1 MARHDSSAI
10 NDAIRFA
17 KDHGAQQVDLKFLD
31 FPGTW
36 QHVSLPAHRLDAD
49 LFDEGLGFDGSSM
62 RGWQAIN
69 ESDMSVVP
77 DPTTAR
83 MDPFATVPTVSFICN
98 IFDPITAQAYSRDPR
113 YIAQKAEAYVT
124 SSGIADTAYFGPEAE
139 FFVFDDIRYDLQP
152 HASFFAF
159 NSAEGAWNTGTD
171 ERPNLGYK
179 HPMKGGYFP
188 VPPHDSH
195 WGMRSDMAQVLE
207 SVGISVDAHH
217 HEVGTGGQG
226 EIGIR
231 FDSLLAM
238 ADKLQWFKYVV
249 RNVARRHNKAATFM
263 PKPIYGDN
271 GSGMH
276 VHCSLWKDGNPLF
289 AGDKYAGL
297 SQMGLHFIGGILE
310 HARALVAFTNPTTNS
325 FRRLVPGYEAPVK
338 LAYSSRNRSAA
349 VRIPMYASSPNAK
362 RIEFRTPDPSCNG
375 YLAFAA
381 ILMAG
386 LDGIERQIDPGAPMD
401 RDIYALPPEEL
412 DQIPS
417 APGSLE
423 EALEALADDHAF
435 LLHGEVFTPD
445 VIEAWVEYKYEHEI
459 VPTRLRPTP
468 LEFSLYFNG

>member
-1 MARHDSSAI
+1 MARFEAAAI

-17 KDHGAQQVDLKFLD
+17 KERGAKQIDLKFLD
-31 FPGTW
+31 LPGTW
-36 QHVSLPAHRLDAD
+36 QHLSIPAHRLDAD
-49 LFDEGLGFDGSSM
+49 LFDEGLGFDGSSI

-69 ESDMSVVP
+69 ESDMSLIP
-77 DPTTAR
+77 DPTTMR
-83 MDPFATVPTVSFICN
+83 MDPFSSVPTVSFVCN
-98 IFDPITAQAYSRDPR
+98 IFDPITKQPYTRDPR
-113 YIAQKAEAYVT
+113 YIAQKADAYLKA
-124 SSGIADTAYFGPEAE
+124 SGIADTAYFGPEAE

-159 NSAEGAWNTGTD
+159 DSAEGAWNTGSD
-171 ERPNLGYK
+171 DRPNLGFK
-179 HPMKGGYFP
+179 HAFKSGYFP
-188 VPPHDSH
+188 VAPYDSH
-195 WGMRSDMAQVLE
+195 WDMRSEMASTLE
-207 SVGISVDAHH
+207 ELGIDVDAHH
-217 HEVGTGGQG
+217 HEVASGGQG
-226 EIGIR
+226 EIGMR
-231 FDSLLAM
+231 FDSLLPM

-276 VHCSLWKDGNPLF
+276 VHVSLWKNGDPLF

-297 SQMGLHFIGGILE
+297 STMGLHFIGGVLE

-325 FRRLVPGYEAPVK
+325 FRRLVPGFEAPIK

-349 VRIPMYASSPNAK
+349 VRIPMYASSPNSK

-386 LDGIERQIDPGAPMD
+386 LDGIERQLDPGAPMD
-401 RDIYALPPEEL
+401 KDIYALPPEEL
-412 DQIPS
+412 GKIPS
-417 APGSLE
+417 APGSLD

-435 LLHGEVFTPD
+435 LMRGEVFTPD
-445 VIEAWVEYKYEHEI
+445 VIETWVDYKFENEI

-468 LEFSLYFNG
+468 LEFAMYFNG

>member
-1 MARHDSSAI
+1 MSRFETAAI

-17 KDHGAQQVDLKFLD
+17 KEKGAKQVDLKFLD

-36 QHVSLPAHRLDAD
+36 QHLSIPAHRLDAD
-49 LFDEGLGFDGSSM
+49 LFDEGLGFDGSSI

-69 ESDMSVVP
+69 ESDMSLVP
-77 DPTTAR
+77 DPSTAR
-83 MDPFATVPTVSFICN
+83 MDPFSATPTVSFICN
-98 IFDPITAQAYSRDPR
+98 IFDPITKQPYTRDPR
-113 YIAQKAEAYVT
+113 YIAQKAEAFLK

-139 FFVFDDIRYDLQP
+139 FFVFDDVRYELHP
-152 HASFFAF
+152 HTSFFAF
-159 NSAEGAWNTGTD
+159 DSAEGAWNTGKD
-171 ERPNLGYK
+171 ERPNLGFK
-179 HPMKGGYFP
+179 HAFKGGYFP

-195 WGMRSDMAQVLE
+195 WDMRSEMAETLE
-207 SVGISVDAHH
+207 EVGIDVDAHH
-217 HEVGTGGQG
+217 HEVASGGQG
-226 EIGIR
+226 EIGMR
-231 FDSLLAM
+231 FDSLVAM

-249 RNVARRHNKAATFM
+249 RNVARNHNRAATFM

-276 VHCSLWKDGNPLF
+276 VHCSLWKNGDPLF

-297 SQMGLHFIGGILE
+297 STTGLHFIGGILE
-310 HARALVAFTNPTTNS
+310 HARALIAFTNPTTNS

-349 VRIPMYASSPNAK
+349 VRIPMYASSPNSK

-386 LDGIERQIDPGAPMD
+386 IDGVERQIDPGAAMD
-401 RDIYALPPEEL
+401 KDIYSLPPEEL

-423 EALEALADDHAF
+423 EALESLADDHAF
-435 LLHGEVFTPD
+435 LMRGEVFTGD
-445 VIEAWVEYKYEHEI
+445 VIKTWVDYKMENEI
-459 VPTRLRPTP
+459 IPTRLRPTP
-468 LEFSLYFNG
+468 LEFALYFNG